1 MKNWTTQA
9 EQRLTEYL
17 EERAAR
23 EGFDGEDAAE
33 LKDDL
38 RRHVHE
44 EAEQSPSA
52 AIGLLHLEN
61 ILGSLDAGY
70 KSQPAAWRE
79 LELPMKKRGGFLNCS
94 SLRIWPRRPKHASR
108 PCPVA

>member
-17 EERAAR
+17 QERAAR

-38 RRHVHE
+38 RRHIHE
-44 EAEQSPSA
+44 EAEQYETA
-52 AIGLLHLEN
+52 GIGLLHLEN
-61 ILGSLDAGY
+61 ILGRLDAGY
-70 KSQPAAWRE
+70 RPILEREVARPAA
-79 LELPMKKRGGFLNCS
+79 KSGGF
-94 SLRIWPRRPKHASR
+94 
-108 PCPVA
+108 